1 MSPRSR
7 NDLNGCKSRLHSTL
21 GQWRETTALV
31 EESWNDTTA
40 QEFYQQQLGEV
51 EPIMTRMI
59 AILQEAIDKVQSF
72 EKRVVDTDKFD

>member
-1 MSPRSR
+1 M
-7 NDLNGCKSRLHSTL
+7 
-21 GQWRETTALV
+21 V
-31 EESWNDTTA
+31 EESWNDTTS